1 MSCEHKGRCI
11 HVGVNINTS
20 NWISQKCSLD
30 NRKCSCDTCLNKLT
44 TKETV
49 IRFFIYCKQID
60 PKIIAWFTPILQAHS
75 CGFMS
80 YLSEMVQ
87 CEILVPV
94 CVHSFWISLHMCLGM
109 FSLVLDQNKL
119 LDRNSNVNTLYILKQ
134 LFLPVYNFPGYSG
147 KSSGFY
153 LVYVSLNR
161 EKVSK
166 FKSIDQICGQC
177 FSTPE
182 RIGEI

>member
-1 MSCEHKGRCI
+1 
-11 HVGVNINTS
+11 
-20 NWISQKCSLD
+20 
-30 NRKCSCDTCLNKLT
+30 
-44 TKETV
+44 
-49 IRFFIYCKQID
+49 
-60 PKIIAWFTPILQAHS
+60 
-75 CGFMS
+75 
-80 YLSEMVQ
+80 
-87 CEILVPV
+87 
-94 CVHSFWISLHMCLGM
+94 MCLGM

-147 KSSGFY
+147 KSSRFY

-177 FSTPE
+177 LSTPE
-182 RIGEI
+182 RIGEIKKKKNIFKKIIEL